1 MAIKIGEIANVTK
14 LAGFEHTKYI
24 QGNANHVKINDNYIP
39 LFIGKTVRDGKIDE
53 NFDWYISKELSSQ
66 LKRSQLNKK
75 CLVMPYVGSVG
86 DVAIFDGSYSAH
98 LGSNVAKIELYDESK
113 YILEFLYYYIKSPI
127 GQKKLFKD
135 LQGAVQKNI
144 TMDSIR
150 NIELPE
156 ISVEKQKE
164 IIETLIIIDNYLDS
178 NDKQINIL
186 KKDIDLLYNYWFRDF
201 EYTNI
206 DVNLKYDENLKIDIP
221 IEWNVKKLKDIDC
234 EIITGKTPS
243 TKDETN
249 FGGNIPFITIDD
261 IRGNVFIYNYK
272 RYLSK
277 KGADFQKTKY
287 IPENSICVSCIATV
301 GLVGITTEMSQTN
314 QQINSIVI
322 NELLLYYITS
332 YLESYFK
339 LNNAKRG
346 NVFDNMNRDDFCNI
360 DIIIPPIELLEKYN
374 SNVKPLYCK
383 IKNNLLINK
392 QLIELKK
399 YLLPLLV
406 NGQIKIEE

>member
-24 QGNANHVKINDNYIP
+24 QGNANHVKISDNYIP

-86 DVAIFDGSYSAH
+86 DIAIFDGSYSAH
-98 LGSNVAKIELYDESK
+98 LGSNIAKIELYDESK

-156 ISVEKQKE
+156 ISIEKQKG

-178 NDKQINIL
+178 NNKQINIL
-186 KKDIDLLYNYWFRDF
+186 KKDIDLLYNYWFRNYK
-201 EYTNI
+201 YTNI

-221 IEWNVKKLKDIDC
+221 IDWNVKKLKDIDC

-249 FGGNIPFITIDD
+249 FGWDIPFITIDD
-261 IRGNVFIYNYK
+261 IRGNTFIHNYK

-277 KGADFQKTKY
+277 KGADLQKTKY

-301 GLVGITTEMSQTN
+301 GLVGITTEISQTN
-314 QQINSIVI
+314 QQINSIIV
-322 NELLLYYITS
+322 NELLIYYLTS

-339 LNNAKRG
+339 LNNAKSG

-360 DIIIPPIELLEKYN
+360 DIIIPPSELLQKYN
-374 SNVKPLYCK
+374 SNVKSLYCK

-399 YLLPLLV
+399 YLLPLLI
-406 NGQIKIEE
+406 NGQIKIED